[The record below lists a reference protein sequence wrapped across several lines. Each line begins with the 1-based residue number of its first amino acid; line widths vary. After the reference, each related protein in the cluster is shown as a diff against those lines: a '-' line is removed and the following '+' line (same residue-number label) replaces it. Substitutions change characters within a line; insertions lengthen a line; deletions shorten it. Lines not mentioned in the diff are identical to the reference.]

1 MKSKFKGNMDRRN
14 ILKGIG
20 VAGLSTATVGVARNK
35 ASVAQ
40 NPPLTEDASMHHSY
54 PIAL

>member
-1 MKSKFKGNMDRRN
+1 MDRRN